1 MKNNIILLVLFLAS
15 ITIATAQTTDSLRQ
29 VQHTQQTDSLS
40 IAQSNLEQENY
51 DDVAPFLFII
61 GMIFFVIMCIGIGSG
76 IVITAAISFIIF
88 AMTSFGI
95 LSTSLIV
102 GFYKKSIT
110 KGIKTFYVLCSTIG
124 ITICGGIG
132 LFIVN
137 RFYHWME
144 SPIAFMWGT
153 VFGFVAGFLN
163 GLITFYILQR
173 LVAYFKTKIN
183 AVPISK

>member
-1 MKNNIILLVLFLAS
+1 MKHYIILLVLILTS
-15 ITIATAQTTDSLRQ
+15 LTIATAQTTDSLKQ
-29 VQHTQQTDSLS
+29 VQRTQQTDSLLT
-40 IAQSNLEQENY
+40 AQSNPGYDEGY
-51 DDVAPFLFII
+51 DDTPFMLII
-61 GMIFFVIMCIGIGSG
+61 AMIFIVIVFVCIGSG
-76 IVITAAISFIIF
+76 IALTVAALFIIF

-95 LSTSLIV
+95 LSTSVIV
-102 GFYKKSIT
+102 GFYKKSLT

-124 ITICGGIG
+124 ITILGGIG

-173 LVAYFKTKIN
+173 LVLYFKNKLNVAT
-183 AVPISK
+183 ISK